1 MKSSSS
7 DPASFQNVRV
17 IDSHTEGEPTR
28 VVVEGCPDLGAGSA
42 AQRLEVFRRE
52 HDHFRS
58 AVVNEP
64 RGYDAVVGALLLPPQ
79 NPAAIGQM
87 LFFNNV
93 STLYMCG
100 HGTIGV
106 VATLAFLGRIGPGRH
121 LLESPVGEVMVE
133 LEEDGTVA
141 VDNVFSYRHLAGV
154 VVETSAHGRVE
165 GDVAWGGNWFF
176 LVRRLFDRELP
187 DLRLDHLDALTA
199 LCWDV
204 RSSLARHGIRGRGE
218 MEIDHVE
225 LFSAPTRPDAHSRN
239 FVLCPG
245 KAYDRSPCGTG
256 TSAKM
261 ACLAADGKLAPGE
274 VWGQESIVGSLFR
287 GSIVRAEEEGLVG
300 VRPRVRGKA
309 FVTAD
314 ARLLFD
320 PADPFRFGIVG

>member
-1 MKSSSS
+1 MRDAK
-7 DPASFQNVRV
+7 DYQKVRV

-28 VVVEGCPDLGAGSA
+28 VVIEGCPDLGEGTA
-42 AQRLEVFRRE
+42 AQRLEVFKRQFDR
-52 HDHFRS
+52 FRS

-64 RGYDAVVGALLLPPQ
+64 RGYDAVVGALLLPPSKEGS
-79 NPAAIGQM
+79 AGQM
-87 LFFNNV
+87 IFFNNV

-106 VATLAFLGRIGPGRH
+106 VATLAYLGRIGPGRH
-121 LLESPVGEVMVE
+121 LLESPVGDVVVE
-133 LEEDGTVA
+133 LEADGTVA
-141 VDNVFSYRHLAGV
+141 VDNVFSYRHQAGV
-154 VVETSAHGRVE
+154 VVETAEHGRVE
-165 GDVAWGGNWFF
+165 GDIAWGGNWFF
-176 LVRRLFDRELP
+176 LVRRLLDRELP
-187 DLRLDHLDALTA
+187 PLRLENLDALTQ
-199 LCWDV
+199 LSWDV
-204 RSSLARHGIRGRGE
+204 RASLERQGIRGRDGL
-218 MEIDHVE
+218 EIDHVE
-225 LFSAPTRPDAHSRN
+225 LFGAPTRDDADSRN

-261 ACLAADGKLAPGE
+261 ACLAADGKLEPGR

-287 GSIVRAEEEGLVG
+287 GSIELSEEGGVAG

-320 PADPFRFGIVG
+320 PADPFRFGIVGG